1 MAEPQSRTLEY
12 RWGVCDA
19 SEPEGIRVIKGYV
32 TFLERQTGS
41 GATLAYRLIFSDP
54 DGLPISNFSIED
66 FALFNSAVNLA
77 RKELGLPV
85 DDSPEPIAALVK
97 LAASA

>member
-1 MAEPQSRTLEY
+1 MVEPQSRTLEY

-19 SEPEGIRVIKGYV
+19 SEPEGVRTIKGYV

-41 GATLAYRLIFSDP
+41 GATLAYTLLFSNQ

-66 FALFNSAVNLA
+66 FSLFASAANLA

-85 DDSPEPIAALVK
+85 EDSPDPIAALVK
-97 LAASA
+97 LAN